1 MDEQEQNQ
9 PQMTPREFLT
19 MLWGDPPPAHVY
31 IYMLPTRR
39 SIWFENFS
47 NLDAAVRVH
56 SDQDI
61 YTSGGLGPLDNPQR
75 AGNRRVQQ
83 MEVSGIT
90 GLWADI
96 DVSHRVHGK
105 KELPPTIERALEVL
119 ELADFEPT
127 LLVDSGHGIQAW
139 WLFTEPWIF
148 KNTQDYWE
156 ARRLSSWWHDR
167 INALYQAEGWRIDS
181 VQNLDRI
188 MRVPGTWN
196 NKVKTDVRP
205 VELMKNT
212 GTRYELEQFLD
223 LMPPDYQPRVMI
235 HGTTTNGEVIGG
247 DNLTLD
253 PMAELPPMKFGEL
266 IAEDPRFFR
275 SWQENRT
282 DWADDADRSASAY
295 DMSLANISARAGWSD
310 QEICNLLI
318 AKRREHE
325 QPLKLR
331 ENYYANTIARARA
344 PVLMAKAEER
354 LKEAMEMEPG
364 DGSEHIMNNLSIMI
378 GINIR
383 RIVKFVGDPA
393 IFWMSTD
400 QGDVTIGKVDF
411 LTSQTRF
418 SNLVAGTTG
427 IIITPCKPAQW
438 RDRVQAFLRAAI
450 VEDVGD
456 ASHPAAETRAWLT
469 AYLSEHTPQD
479 EISKA
484 IISRVP
490 FMQNGRT
497 HIFLERFTR
506 WVDLSFNQQVT
517 AFSMGQ
523 RLKLVDA
530 RQETINTK
538 MNGSRTTRSTWR
550 LPAEFDNWTENQE
563 ETTPEESVPEESV
576 PEELATEESAE

>member
-1 MDEQEQNQ
+1 MDEQEQNR
-9 PQMTPREFLT
+9 PKMTPREFLT

-31 IYMLPTRR
+31 IYMLPNRR

-47 NLDAAVRVH
+47 NLDAAIQVH
-56 SDQDI
+56 KDKDI
-61 YTSGGLGPLDNPQR
+61 YTSGGLGPLDNPRR
-75 AGNRRVQQ
+75 AENRRVQQ
-83 MEVSGIT
+83 IDVAGIT

-96 DVSHRVHGK
+96 DVAHRVHGK

-119 ELADFEPT
+119 ERAELEPT

-148 KNTQDYWE
+148 SNTQDYWE
-156 ARRLSSWWHDR
+156 ARKLSSWWHDH
-167 INALYQAEGWRIDS
+167 INALYGAEGWRIDS

-188 MRVPGTWN
+188 MRIPGTWN
-196 NKVKTDVRP
+196 NKVRTDVRP

-212 GTRYELEQFLD
+212 GIRYDLEQFID
-223 LMPPDYQPRVMI
+223 IMPPDYQPRTIV
-235 HGTTTNGEVIGG
+235 HGTTAAGEVIGG

-253 PMAELPPMKFGEL
+253 PAAEVPAMKFGEL

-275 SWQENRT
+275 SWQEDRP
-282 DWADDADRSASAY
+282 DWPEDADRSASAY
-295 DMSLANISARAGWSD
+295 DMSLANIAARAGWTD

-318 AKRREHE
+318 AKRRERE

-344 PVLMAKAEER
+344 PVLLAKAEER
-354 LKEAMEMEPG
+354 LKEALEMDPEEG
-364 DGSEHIMNNLSIMI
+364 VEHILDNLSIMI

-383 RIVKFVGDPA
+383 RVVKFIGDPP

-400 QGDVTIGKVDF
+400 EGDVTIGKVDN
-411 LTSQTRF
+411 LTSQTKF
-418 SNLVAGTTG
+418 SNLVVGITG
-427 IIITPCKPAQW
+427 IMITPCKPAQW
-438 RDRVQAFLRAAI
+438 RDRVQAFVRAAV

-456 ASHPAAETRAWLT
+456 ASNPATETRAWLT

-479 EISKA
+479 DISKA

-490 FMQNGRT
+490 FMQNSRT

-506 WVDLSFNQQVT
+506 WVDLSFNQIVST
-517 AFSMGQ
+517 FSMGQ
-523 RLKLVDA
+523 RLKLVGSK
-530 RQETINTK
+530 QETINTEL
-538 MNGSRTTRSTWR
+538 NGARTTRSTWR
-550 LPAEFDNWTENQE
+550 LPGEFDNWTEKQE
-563 ETTPEESVPEESV
+563 EETGQPAGENKFQKEQ
-576 PEELATEESAE
+576 TEE